1 MTATTARN
9 ITSNKKD
16 LSSEQR
22 EELRRALKARFE
34 KNMSRHKGLEWA
46 RVQAKLEVNAEKLLS
61 LNEMGLWAR
70 IRQSANWRGFQDFA
84 FSIES
89 DGLGDGHVAAA
100 NRAGAGIVQVVGPL
114 KSLADKPSLNSGQPS
129 RRFLI
134 ITDLKDSSQ
143 IVLRQSSKYGSR

>member
-61 LNEMGLWAR
+61 LNEMGL
-70 IRQSANWRGFQDFA
+70 
-84 FSIES
+84 
-89 DGLGDGHVAAA
+89 
-100 NRAGAGIVQVVGPL
+100 
-114 KSLADKPSLNSGQPS
+114 
-129 RRFLI
+129 
-134 ITDLKDSSQ
+134 
-143 IVLRQSSKYGSR
+143 